1 MLAEQ
6 EVRGDTMGEGGKKE
20 EEEVTGAWVRNHF
33 HPSFLVQE
41 ERGGQ
46 GQVFVAPR
54 LLRRRRCCC
63 CCRRWASRC
72 CWKEEAAAAVGMG
85 RSSGVGVV
93 VVRAVE
99 RLGTATSS
107 QP

>member
-20 EEEVTGAWVRNHF
+20 EEEVTGAWARNHF

-46 GQVFVAPR
+46 AQVFVAPR
-54 LLRRRRCCC
+54 LLRRC
-63 CCRRWASRC
+63 CCRCRC
-72 CWKEEAAAAVGMG
+72 C
-85 RSSGVGVV
+85 RC
-93 VVRAVE
+93 R
-99 RLGTATSS
+99 RRRH
-107 QP
+107 